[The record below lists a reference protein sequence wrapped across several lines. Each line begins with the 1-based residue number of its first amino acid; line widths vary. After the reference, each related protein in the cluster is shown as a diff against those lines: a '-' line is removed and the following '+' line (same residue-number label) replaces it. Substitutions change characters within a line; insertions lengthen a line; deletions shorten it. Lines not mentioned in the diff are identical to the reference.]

1 MASGLTGNE
10 VPLDRGCG
18 FESHALRLNRLVRHK
33 SFIPNDFPFQHP
45 NRSRRIRG
53 GLAGVV
59 RL

>member
-1 MASGLTGNE
+1 
-10 VPLDRGCG
+10 
-18 FESHALRLNRLVRHK
+18 LNRLVRHK